1 MTVTVSTSTALRTA
15 IQAVSSTDPTIQLTG
30 SGTYSTVVTLGK
42 ISCDTPTVAYSGYTV
57 QGASSTLSSSATIQD
72 TRIYQQNVDGPYSP
86 GTVQNLTFNYD
97 KTSGASSN
105 GGPLLSVTGTA
116 ARSITLNNVAFTG
129 THSGWNGNG
138 NLYMSLRSFS
148 PSSPL
153 NTTLTLSGVKVS
165 ITGQNNSFNGTTGGS
180 AFLHNWNNNGVVT
193 ITGSE
198 FDEAGYLSSFN
209 FLNFTAPSSTTAAPV
224 HIISSNT
231 FKRTSNA
238 TVRPEGNV
246 LSNVNATLTGN
257 TFQDGSCVDIGGNVG
272 GLTFNG
278 NTFSTI
284 ADGYGIRVTGAG
296 LSGSPT
302 FTGTN
307 TFTGTGLALKFIST
321 TGGTDDF
328 INYSGTFS
336 VGGKSFA
343 RLIASGQGNDNLQ
356 FAGLTSTNLW
366 ISGDSGND
374 TIVSSNGA
382 DCLIGGAG
390 NDSLI
395 SNAGADVLDGGDGS
409 DVLDGAAGTDSLN
422 GGAGN
427 DTLIGGSGIDTLTGG
442 TGADVF
448 QWANL
453 GGNDVITDFD
463 ASQDDKIALVNIP
476 FDPAPATVPGAI
488 DSGSYQ
494 SVDSILSSTA
504 LNGKIT
510 ELTSSA
516 TLGSI
521 LGLTVTNPTT
531 AQVGYVLFF
540 DTTSGKGQLVYDGDW
555 RTTGGRQVCFTF
567 NNLTSLSSV
576 TNLTFANFMAV

>member
-1 MTVTVSTSTALRTA
+1 M
-15 IQAVSSTDPTIQLTG
+15 
-30 SGTYSTVVTLGK
+30 
-42 ISCDTPTVAYSGYTV
+42 
-57 QGASSTLSSSATIQD
+57 
-72 TRIYQQNVDGPYSP
+72 P
-86 GTVQNLTFNYD
+86 GTVQNLTLSYD

-105 GGPLLSVTGTA
+105 GGALLSVTSTA
-116 ARSITLNNVAFTG
+116 ARSLTINNVAFTG

-148 PSSPL
+148 STSPL

-198 FDEAGYLSSFN
+198 FDEAGFRSSFN
-209 FLNFTAPSSTTAAPV
+209 FVNFTAPSSTTAAPV
-224 HIISSNT
+224 HIISNNT

-257 TFQDGSCVDIGGNVG
+257 TFQDGSFVDIGGNVG

-278 NTFSTI
+278 NTFNTI

-321 TGGTDDF
+321 TGGTADF

-356 FAGLTSTNLW
+356 FSSLTGTNLW
-366 ISGDSGND
+366 ISGDAGND

-382 DCLIGGAG
+382 DCLIGGTG

-395 SNAGADVLDGGDGS
+395 SNAGNDVLDGGDGS

-422 GGAGN
+422 GGADN

-453 GGNDVITDFD
+453 GGNDVITDFTNTI
-463 ASQDDKIALVNIP
+463 SEIDKIALVNIP
-476 FDPAPATVPGAI
+476 FVPAPATVPGAI
-488 DSGSYQ
+488 DSNSYQ
-494 SVDSILSSTA
+494 SVASIVSSTV

-516 TLGSI
+516 TSASI
-521 LGLTVTNPTT
+521 LGLTVSN
-531 AQVGYVLFF
+531 AALQAGYVLFF
-540 DTTSGKGQLVYDGDW
+540 DTTSNKGQLVYDGDW
-555 RTTGGRQVCFTF
+555 RNTGNRQVCFTF
-567 NNLTSLSSV
+567 NNLTSLTSV
-576 TNLTFANFMAV
+576 TDLTFANFMAV